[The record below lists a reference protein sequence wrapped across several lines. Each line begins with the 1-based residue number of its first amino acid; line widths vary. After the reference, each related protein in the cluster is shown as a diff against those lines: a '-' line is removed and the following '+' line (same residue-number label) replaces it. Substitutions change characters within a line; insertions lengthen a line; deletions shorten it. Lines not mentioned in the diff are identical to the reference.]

1 MKGIGTPSKK
11 LPSAKSARNGV
22 IGLSVILVARPGPS
36 PRQPWVPPILK
47 YTPMR
52 HMEFRT
58 ASSFKPGRIAIAVA
72 IALSLAACGRANT
85 RENANRVVGVSKQIN
100 EFMYEI
106 GAQDNLVAR
115 DLTSI
120 YPPAIRSLP
129 SVGYHRALSAEG
141 IISMKPTL
149 FLTDGNVGPDAVL
162 DQLRK
167 VGIPM
172 LVIKPGESLDSAQM
186 LMTQLGK
193 QFHREKAADSVI
205 AKWRSGMDSVWQ
217 DTAQWTGKP
226 HPRVLIMHFGQIGN
240 SYLAVGGEGAATQML
255 RWAGAANAID
265 STRTMTRLTPELIAQ
280 LAPDIIIATD
290 VGFDRV
296 GSADK
301 FAALPGVNLTPAG
314 RNKRIYRINEQELL
328 YFGPRTPATV
338 RELVTMVHPP
348 AAQ

>member
-1 MKGIGTPSKK
+1 
-11 LPSAKSARNGV
+11 
-22 IGLSVILVARPGPS
+22 
-36 PRQPWVPPILK
+36 
-47 YTPMR
+47 MR
-52 HMEFRT
+52 HIKPRATTHANRT
-58 ASSFKPGRIAIAVA
+58 RIALAA
-72 IALSLAACGRANT
+72 GIALALALAACGGSDT
-85 RENANRVVGVSKQIN
+85 HGNANRVVGVSKQIN

-120 YPPAIRSLP
+120 YPAAIRSLP

-162 DQLRK
+162 DQLKK

-193 QFHREKAADSVI
+193 QFHCEKAADSVI
-205 AKWRSGMDSVWQ
+205 AQWRSGMDSIWK

-240 SYLAVGGEGAATQML
+240 SYLAVGGQGPATQML
-255 RWAGAANAID
+255 HWAGAANAID
-265 STRTMTRLTPELIAQ
+265 STRSMTRLTPELIAQ
-280 LAPDIIIATD
+280 LSPDVIIATD
-290 VGFDRV
+290 VGFDRM

-301 FAALPGVNLTPAG
+301 FATLPGVNLTPAG
-314 RNKRIYRINEQELL
+314 KSKRIFRINEQELL

-338 RELVTMVHPP
+338 RELVTMLHP
-348 AAQ
+348 AAAK